1 MGAFRSR
8 KQPRFGMMGDST
20 WNLVDG
26 DETLPVST
34 AGQQQSGSPRRGFR
48 FTADKTFETTVM
60 HTLLAGGLADVWHV
74 ASVGHLVAL
83 AGQAC
88 KEVAMAA
95 DATRMQPDSRFTER
109 LRSTQMHLTCAEA
122 NLGSEADNMP
132 LIVMAISEDVLPW
145 PAYAEHYSKFAES
158 LQGETLQGHFHPG
171 VQAAA
176 AELPLQQLAWL
187 LSDQPC
193 RLIICGK
200 GLAGAVAQHAA
211 MTVQHMLQL
220 PMSDQETCKLPERVL
235 CITFGAP
242 PSSLYS
248 PDGADPDSDMVSAK
262 PVVPE
267 LIWNFLLANAA
278 NNVKEMAE
286 SAMRKISALQK
297 VARRRFTD
305 ENDLRDSIDKVLAA
319 GTVQDPE
326 YMGQTWFLASNGES
340 VLSAKLGKV
349 LDIDRFAFS
358 GLSREPFKEYYLAV
372 DRLGAA
378 TMHTQPQQPS
388 GVLKPFKLES
398 IIKGFFKPLTGV
410 APSASN
416 IEAAVTPMVGCHITL
431 QGVGVQWICSK
442 ALQVEMT
449 GGDYGMLRFELDA
462 PKVNPIKAHSG
473 TPTEEL
479 LDLLD
484 LLELSVDN
492 LSAGPDYSLTKQMP
506 RWMSSC
512 SSAHILDSKELLY
525 AASRLVSVDSSSQRA
540 GLEILNVIDNL
551 ESWCRA
557 CPEGLDKGFNNRA
570 SKTFSET
577 AWDAKSIQ
585 ALVEACLKVAAGRPA
600 NMFSELDKVGKRVIN
615 NTRSIA
621 AVLAAPVVLEYVTD
635 YQKTGVG
642 ILIFLGC
649 VAASVMVP
657 PFGYALA
664 VSEAAALWGGVAVLA
679 TSFKVTYGISQGV
692 WAWLSQMFRY
702 NRAYQTK
709 LEQLIGAPTVS
720 CKQVL
725 STQLNQ
731 ICAMAQLRNRVWL
744 TEFREFDQKAAQFK
758 ARNIKSAEDVRHWI
772 CNSAQNCGFDI
783 PDVTA

>member
-1 MGAFRSR
+1 
-8 KQPRFGMMGDST
+8 MMGDST

-60 HTLLAGGLADVWHV
+60 HTLLAGGLADVWQV

-109 LRSTQMHLTCAEA
+109 LRSTQMHFTCAEA

-286 SAMRKISALQK
+286 SAMRKSLPLADIMPVVLTTRPSSVASAKAWFNAVSALQK

-492 LSAGPDYSLTKQMP
+492 LSAGPDYSLTVKGKVL
-506 RWMSSC
+506 
-512 SSAHILDSKELLY
+512 AENFVILPPEANAPVDVFLLLSTHFGQQRVFLHKEQPEQDAQGLKTRLASGSIENQLQRAVLY

-679 TSFKVTYGISQGV
+679 TSFKVS
-692 WAWLSQMFRY
+692 L
-702 NRAYQTK
+702 K
-709 LEQLIGAPTVS
+709 E
-720 CKQVL
+720 
-725 STQLNQ
+725 
-731 ICAMAQLRNRVWL
+731 
-744 TEFREFDQKAAQFK
+744 
-758 ARNIKSAEDVRHWI
+758 
-772 CNSAQNCGFDI
+772 CGHG
-783 PDVTA
+783 